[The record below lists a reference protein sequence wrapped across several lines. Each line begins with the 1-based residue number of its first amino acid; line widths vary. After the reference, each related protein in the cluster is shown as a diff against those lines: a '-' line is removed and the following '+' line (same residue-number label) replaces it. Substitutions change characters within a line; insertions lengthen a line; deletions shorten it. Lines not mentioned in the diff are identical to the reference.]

1 MCAGEQT
8 PLVAIRT
15 IGLLLPLQR
24 AQKGEDLSRHRHRSE
39 PMTTHTRSARSP
51 AASRQELDAARRE
64 IEALRTQGSRLM
76 RQVALLAQEVARARQ
91 FAHHDGLTG
100 LPNRHL
106 LLDRYNQAVAA
117 AARQH
122 RQVALLFLDLDGFK
136 TVNDTY
142 GHAAGDR
149 VLQQVAARLRAC
161 IRTSDTACRYGGDEF
176 VILLPQYEGRESAVA
191 VAEKVCAHLAAP
203 YAVGGTAISVTASI
217 GMSTYPIDGH
227 EYGDL
232 MQVTDRAMYRNKVRD
247 AAAPGKRGAGL
258 STWRR
263 ASGIDRNEDHQNEAR
278 YTEAHASG
286 EEIRSGTGRSLQ

>member
-1 MCAGEQT
+1 
-8 PLVAIRT
+8 
-15 IGLLLPLQR
+15 
-24 AQKGEDLSRHRHRSE
+24 
-39 PMTTHTRSARSP
+39 
-51 AASRQELDAARRE
+51 
-64 IEALRTQGSRLM
+64 M

-247 AAAPGKRGAGL
+247 AAAPGKPGAGL
-258 STWRR
+258 STWRQ
-263 ASGIDRNEDHQNEAR
+263 ASGIDRNEDHRNEAR